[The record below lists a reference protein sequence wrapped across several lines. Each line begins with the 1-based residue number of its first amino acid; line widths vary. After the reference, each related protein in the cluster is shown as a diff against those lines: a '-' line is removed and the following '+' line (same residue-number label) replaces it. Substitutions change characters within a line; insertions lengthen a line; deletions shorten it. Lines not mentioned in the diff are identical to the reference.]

1 MIVLDSIIRLISNP
15 GDEDYRQLV
24 NGATAAEQD
33 ALLTADVAEDEGD
46 LNGVKVEEAE
56 ADEREGA
63 VASNKQ
69 HKRRKKK
76 QSSRDRGGCCNLLHK
91 RWQTE

>member
-1 MIVLDSIIRLISNP
+1 MLDSIIRLISNP
-15 GDEDYRQLV
+15 GDEDYRRLI

-33 ALLTADVAEDEGD
+33 ALLTADVPEDEGD

-63 VASNKQ
+63 AASSKQ

-76 QSSRDRGGCCNLLHK
+76 QSSRNRGGCCNLLH
-91 RWQTE
+91 RGWQTE